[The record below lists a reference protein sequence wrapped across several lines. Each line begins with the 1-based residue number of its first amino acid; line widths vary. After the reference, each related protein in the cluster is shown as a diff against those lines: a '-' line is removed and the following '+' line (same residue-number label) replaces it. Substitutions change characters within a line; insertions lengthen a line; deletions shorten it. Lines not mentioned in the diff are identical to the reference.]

1 MPILNLNK
9 TRNLITLLC
18 VIFVL
23 VYLMSLFFVTIPVE
37 NKELVNIVLGAILVR
52 LDEIVGYYFK
62 RNDSNE

>member
-18 VIFVL
+18 VVFIL
-23 VYLMSLFFVTIPVE
+23 VYLMSLFFVSIPME

-62 RNDSNE
+62 RNDTND